1 MNTKKNISVCKCF
14 ADKNDSMFVY
24 SNIPRY
30 KHVLYLAVVTML
42 IVYIFTSTHT
52 VEHDGKINVVG
63 YYQTSGSN
71 RLAST
76 VVLQFFLSTY
86 PSAPLYIHYDTD
98 HPLPR
103 SEATL
108 ITYNEKNIDKS
119 AVSNGMYFS
128 SVTAME
134 NYLKRIKKAA
144 SLQKNGW
151 VLLLED
157 DVWVW
162 TRIKPNDLRYDV
174 SGTCRHQFS
183 SECSKCPAAIQ
194 AHSRHRQVFRN
205 ASCYGA
211 YGGHYINSSRII
223 GLKDYQGLLRDLL
236 NAVGGPVASDILLS
250 AVILSD
256 GGSIGDNLGFYEPN
270 DLSQVLLH
278 AKYDPPNIFHQMKYL
293 YSNKV

>member
-1 MNTKKNISVCKCF
+1 MSVLRGRPREV
-14 ADKNDSMFVY
+14 SVY
-24 SNIPRY
+24 SKMPRY
-30 KHVLYLAVVTML
+30 KHVLYLAVTIMVM
-42 IVYIFTSTHT
+42 VWIFTSTHS
-52 VEHDGKINVVG
+52 VEYDENVKVVG

-71 RLAST
+71 RLASS
-76 VVLQFFLSTY
+76 VVLHFFQSIY
-86 PSAPLYIHYDTD
+86 PLARLYIHYDTD
-98 HPLPR
+98 HALL
-103 SEATL
+103 SSGADL
-108 ITYNEKNIDKS
+108 ITYNEKHVDKS

-128 SVTAME
+128 SVAAME

-162 TRIKPNDLRYDV
+162 ASIKQNDLRYDV
-174 SGTCRHQFS
+174 TGTCRHQFS
-183 SECSKCPAAIQ
+183 AECSKCPAAIQ
-194 AHSRHRQVFRN
+194 MHSPHREVFRN

-211 YGGHYINSSRII
+211 YGGHYLNSSRIL

-236 NAVGGPVASDILLS
+236 SAVGGPVASDILLS

-256 GGSIGDNLGFYEPN
+256 GGSIGDNMGFYEPN
-270 DLSQVLLH
+270 DLAQVFLN

-293 YSNKV
+293 YSKKV